1 MDDNQISYIN
11 YYLYKIYEK
20 KKENKRHQDVEMT
33 EINKR
38 DSYFYIKVTIAEMI
52 STNKNNTYVNTFFP
66 HLSPQQIFMQYLK
79 GNSNMKKI
87 REYFLKDNNKDI
99 DLCDMICPHE
109 NKRIWY
115 LEKDLIINCK
125 LVVYCRM
132 TLIDMRN
139 MLKSCPLPKI
149 KFFPAQ
155 YNIDEPEKF
164 ISIINN
170 CDREEKKT
178 FNFLPYLRESSQD
191 SINKNMVYYLLENI
205 ALVSNKCFE

>member
-11 YYLYKIYEK
+11 YYLHKIYEK

-87 REYFLKDNNKDI
+87 REYFLKDNNNKDI

-139 MLKSCPLPKI
+139 MLNIRKPVYVKQQNFVIISMNGTEI
-149 KFFPAQ
+149 VKF
-155 YNIDEPEKF
+155 
-164 ISIINN
+164 
-170 CDREEKKT
+170 R
-178 FNFLPYLRESSQD
+178 FN
-191 SINKNMVYYLLENI
+191 
-205 ALVSNKCFE
+205 